1 MQPQVTK
8 NQNKPQEKPQY
19 IALYVGNAGEIF
31 SLGIFTDIE
40 KAWGRIMLNIW
51 EKAYD
56 YQDPKDEFKIGLPD
70 VDDYGDLFIEIEFKY
85 HSWDKSIREEYRI
98 ISAN

>member
-1 MQPQVTK
+1 MQTQVTK
-8 NQNKPQEKPQY
+8 NQNKPQY
-19 IALYVGNAGEIF
+19 IALHIGDAGEIF

-51 EKAYD
+51 EQAYQ

-85 HSWDKSIREEYRI
+85 HSWNKTKREEYRI
-98 ISAN
+98 ISSN

>member
-1 MQPQVTK
+1 
-8 NQNKPQEKPQY
+8 
-19 IALYVGNAGEIF
+19 
-31 SLGIFTDIE
+31 
-40 KAWGRIMLNIW
+40 MLNIW

-56 YQDPKDEFKIGLPD
+56 YQDPKNEFKIGLPD
-70 VDDYGDLFIEIEFKY
+70 VDDYGNLFIEIEFKY